1 MFLSLL
7 GALKE
12 LADGNTEELGE
23 QFSSALLEA
32 TDSARTKLHAM
43 QAESPNTFKAAHTLL
58 AFRHAVAEFYH
69 KLHTYQDQGFFDAK
83 LVEEVEF
90 ALEGRQRELEQYLTL
105 DTGAMLLGLLSCNF
119 CIKDHPIV
127 GTYALDQGTKAGVE
141 EEEVEDNLGGD

>member
-1 MFLSLL
+1 MLLCCSAEMFLSLL

-83 LVEEVEF
+83 LVEE
-90 ALEGRQRELEQYLTL
+90 
-105 DTGAMLLGLLSCNF
+105 LSADRRN
-119 CIKDHPIV
+119 IV
-127 GTYALDQGTKAGVE
+127 RTSWANRWNIVHKLME
-141 EEEVEDNLGGD
+141 NH